1 MTIFFNNI
9 KRIFR
14 KKANL
19 IVMFVL
25 PIAFIVGIGSLY
37 SSSSNAGITIG
48 LVDNDNSKLTS
59 IIKDKFKADK
69 DEIKIISENEIKDDI
84 INKKIDTAVVIPKDF
99 AKNVMN
105 NSGDTNIQM
114 YGISGVTND
123 SSVKYYI
130 NSFVNAAK
138 NIGKAVDGDSDKFYD
153 GIKEYQKGNFS
164 SEVKYTNGEENK
176 EKISSNLIGFLIMGV
191 VYLSTM
197 VTTLI
202 LEDKKF
208 GVYKRMFASGVK
220 SFSYMGECI
229 LSFISVAF
237 IQIAAILLIM
247 KYALNIYL
255 GPSIFNL
262 FIVLAIFAISTVALG
277 VAICNRS
284 KNLKQSSALI
294 MLVTTPMLMLGGC
307 YWPREITPDIIQKI
321 GDFVP
326 TTWALEASSKI
337 ISGSSIMEVDKEI
350 GIIVVFIIVFSLIAM
365 TKRVDSAK
373 S

>member
-14 KKANL
+14 KKSNL
-19 IVMFVL
+19 IVMFVV
-25 PIAFIVGIGSLY
+25 PIAFIVGIGSLLGN
-37 SSSSNAGITIG
+37 SSKTGITIG
-48 LVDNDNSKLTS
+48 LIDNDNSKLTS

-69 DEIKIISENEIKDDI
+69 DEIKIISQSEIKDDI
-84 INKKIDTAVVIPKDF
+84 INKKIDTAVIIPKDF

-105 NSGDTNIQM
+105 NSGDVKIQM
-114 YGISGVTND
+114 YGINGVTND

-138 NIGKAVDGDSDKFYD
+138 NIGKAVDGDSDKFYA
-153 GIKEYQKGNFS
+153 GIKEYQKGKFS
-164 SEVKYTNGEENK
+164 SEAKYTNGQKSKEET
-176 EKISSNLIGFLIMGV
+176 SSSLVGFLIMGV

-220 SFSYMGECI
+220 ASSYMGECI

-237 IQIAAILLIM
+237 IQIIAILLIM
-247 KYALNIYL
+247 KYVLNIYL

-262 FIVLAIFAISTVALG
+262 FIVLAIFSISTVALG
-277 VAICNRS
+277 VAISNRS
-284 KNLKQSSALI
+284 KNLKQASTLVMLI
-294 MLVTTPMLMLGGC
+294 TTPMLMLGGC
-307 YWPREITPDIIQKI
+307 YWPREITPVIVQRI

-337 ISGSSIMEVDKEI
+337 ISGGSIASISKEI
-350 GIIVVFIIVFSLIAM
+350 GIIVIFIMVFFLIAA
-365 TKRVDSAK
+365 TKKADAAK
-373 S
+373 A